1 MDQYSTGYAEGWN
14 DCIAFMMQYGNAPRP
29 FIRGGMGMGG
39 MQGGFAPMPQEQ
51 EKPKR
56 KGKVSAYN
64 RRLGKA
70 IKDLTARHKTK
81 AGKWKKG
88 WSQKRMMQ
96 AAHKAAKR

>member
-1 MDQYSTGYAEGWN
+1 MATVQMSIEEYEALLARIAGMDPITMGLTLAREGQTFPPTPPQPAE
-14 DCIAFMMQYGNAPRP
+14 
-29 FIRGGMGMGG
+29 
-39 MQGGFAPMPQEQ
+39 
-51 EKPKR
+51 KK
-56 KGKVSAYN
+56 KGRVSAYN